1 MRETCEQHAG
11 QDTHMPAKF
20 KLDLARRPRRLRRT
34 AARRALVEET
44 TLRPQDFIAPLF
56 VIDGKGRPERVESM
70 PGVLRL
76 PIADLVREC
85 RELHRLG
92 VPAVALFPKL
102 DPKLKDAEGTEA
114 LNKDTLVLR
123 AVRAVKDAV
132 PELTVITDVALD
144 PYTSHGHDGVL
155 TKAGDDVDNDRT
167 VGILGEMAVLQA
179 EAGVDYAAPSD
190 MMDGRVGAIRRAL
203 DAAGHTDCGI
213 LAYSAKYNSAYYG
226 PFRDAVGSA
235 QAAGT
240 RLLSKATYQMNPA
253 NRREA
258 VEEVLLDVKEGADIV
273 MVKPAGAYLDIIR
286 EVRNAVR
293 VPVAAYQVSGEYAQ
307 IHAAAKL
314 GWLNLE
320 RCRHESLLAI
330 KRAGA
335 DMILTY
341 FAKEMA
347 QELGG

>member
-1 MRETCEQHAG
+1 M
-11 QDTHMPAKF
+11 AKQPQF
-20 KLDLARRPRRLRRT
+20 SLPHRPRRLRRF
-34 AARRALVEET
+34 ASRRDLVAET
-44 TLRPQDFIAPLF
+44 VLRATDLIAPLF
-56 VIDGKGRPERVESM
+56 VVDGKPKPEEIASM
-70 PGVLRL
+70 PGVFRL
-76 PIADLVREC
+76 NIGDLVKEC
-85 RELHRLG
+85 VELRQLG

-102 DPKLKDAEGTEA
+102 DAKLKDEQGTEA
-114 LNKDTLVLR
+114 LNPDTLVLR
-123 AVRAVKDAV
+123 AVRAVKKAV
-132 PELTVITDVALD
+132 PELAVITDVALD

-155 TKAGDDVDNDRT
+155 NAAKDDVDNDRT
-167 VGILGEMAVLQA
+167 VAILARMAVLQA
-179 EAGVDYAAPSD
+179 EAGVDFVAPSD

-203 DAAGHTDCGI
+203 DGAGFTDTGI
-213 LAYSAKYNSAYYG
+213 LAYSVKYNSAYYG

-258 VEEVLLDVKEGADIV
+258 LREMQLDVAEGADIV

-286 EVRNAVR
+286 EVRNNTHL
-293 VPVAAYQVSGEYAQ
+293 PVAAYQVSGEYAQ

-314 GWLNLE
+314 GWLDLA
-320 RCRHESLLAI
+320 RCRDESLLAI

-341 FAKEMA
+341 FAKEVA
-347 QELGG
+347 KSLC